1 MRGSLRALIS
11 TALAAAMIAGPV
23 VAKIAPGA
31 APRARLAKIRRL
43 QVAQCSHD
51 VTSSDVA
58 LHNASECYV
67 ARASYEAALAETRSS
82 SADEPNLVVRCFDAT
97 SFCFSKAAAPVCRSS
112 SGSQFSPGFNSMRC

>member
-1 MRGSLRALIS
+1 MRGYLRTLIS

-43 QVAQCSHD
+43 HVAQCSQD
-51 VTSSDVA
+51 VTPSDVVP
-58 LHNASECYV
+58 HNAVESS
-67 ARASYEAALAETRSS
+67 ATRASFEATLVETRPN
-82 SADEPNLVVRCFDAT
+82 SADEPRLVVRCFRAT
-97 SFCFSKAAAPVCRSS
+97 SIGLTKVAAQARRSL